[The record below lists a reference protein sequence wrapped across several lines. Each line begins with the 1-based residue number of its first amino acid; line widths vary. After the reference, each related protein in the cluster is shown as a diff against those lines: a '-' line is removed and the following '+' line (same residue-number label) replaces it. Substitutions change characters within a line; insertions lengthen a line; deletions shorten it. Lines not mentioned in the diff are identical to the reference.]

1 MLYLC
6 HSTETA
12 LVKITNDL
20 LLAADSGLISIL
32 ILLDLTAAF
41 DTISHRILLHRL
53 ASIGING
60 TVLAWFTS
68 YLSGCSQFVQ
78 LLPHRSVST
87 PVNSG
92 VPQGSVLGPL
102 LFIIY
107 LLPLGNIFRKHNI
120 QFHCY
125 ADDTQLYLS
134 SKPTAT
140 LPPTSISDCLSEIKV
155 WFTHNFLKLN
165 GNKTEFILI
174 GTRSKLTTVPTSL
187 SLSID
192 NSVVT
197 PSPQVKSLG
206 VILDSTLSFTAHIN
220 NITRS
225 SYFHLRNINRLRP
238 SLTPHST
245 AILVNALVTS
255 RLDYCNSLLY
265 GLPHKSLHKLQL
277 VQNTAARII
286 SRTRSTEHITPVLKQ
301 LHWLPIH
308 LRVNFKILLLT
319 FKALHNLAP
328 PYLSDL
334 LHTYSPLRTLRSSSA
349 SLLSVPPA
357 RLTTVGLRVFSCS
370 APRLW
375 NALPLAL
382 RTTHCLTT
390 FKSLLKTHLFRIAY
404 T

>member
-1 MLYLC
+1 VPSSLKTAIITPILKKNGSDPSNLNNFRPISNLPFLAKILEKIVAAQVHRHPTGNYSYEQFQSGFRSC
-6 HSTETA
+6 HSTETS

-41 DTISHRILLHRL
+41 DTIFHCILFHRL

-60 TVLAWFTS
+60 TALTWFTC
-68 YLSGCSQFVQ
+68 YLSGRSQFVQ

-165 GNKTEFILI
+165 GNKKELILI
-174 GTRSKLTTVPTSL
+174 GTKSKLTTVPTRNF

-192 NSVVT
+192 NSDVT

-206 VILDSTLSFTAHIN
+206 FILDNTLSFTAHIN
-220 NITRS
+220 DITQS
-225 SYFHLRNINRLRP
+225 SYFHLRNINRLHP
-238 SLTPHST
+238 SLTACST
-245 AILVNALVTS
+245 AILVNALVIS
-255 RLDYCNSLLY
+255 FRLL
-265 GLPHKSLHKLQL
+265 
-277 VQNTAARII
+277 
-286 SRTRSTEHITPVLKQ
+286 
-301 LHWLPIH
+301 
-308 LRVNFKILLLT
+308 
-319 FKALHNLAP
+319 
-328 PYLSDL
+328 
-334 LHTYSPLRTLRSSSA
+334 
-349 SLLSVPPA
+349 
-357 RLTTVGLRVFSCS
+357 
-370 APRLW
+370 
-375 NALPLAL
+375 
-382 RTTHCLTT
+382 
-390 FKSLLKTHLFRIAY
+390 
-404 T
+404 